1 MRIPVSRTFVLSV
14 AGVTAAG
21 LLCAV
26 ALARA
31 LTVEPVA
38 PAEAAPAGVASE
50 AELDAGA
57 VPAARVPS
65 ESVLE
70 MESLA
75 LAVDHDPFM
84 PDRRRA
90 EPYRLP
96 GEYVERPMPVRR
108 EEPEPPPFRVIGTA
122 QVGDQ
127 GIALVEVENSSYPEV
142 VKVGETLFGY
152 RLQRVETEAATMV
165 GQGQAF
171 RLAVERGA
179 AQNSRRRGDDD
190 DESSGRN
197 SRNAR
202 QAAAAMERAQTI
214 LEQLRERGLPTE
226 MMEQVIRQQV
236 GGRTMRDIE
245 IVPNDGRNRAIIRVR
260 PDTST
265 VEMPRTPE
273 PR

>member
-1 MRIPVSRTFVLSV
+1 VSRTFVLAA

-38 PAEAAPAGVASE
+38 PAEMTPAGVATQPEIVAASI
-50 AELDAGA
+50 
-57 VPAARVPS
+57 PAARVPS
-65 ESVLE
+65 EGVLE

-96 GEYVERPMPVRR
+96 GEMVERAMPVRR
-108 EEPEPPPFRVIGTA
+108 EEPDPPPFRVIGTA

-171 RLAVERGA
+171 RLAVERGE
-179 AQNSRRRGDDD
+179 AQNSRSRGDDD
-190 DESSGRN
+190 DRGRN
-197 SRNAR
+197 SRNQR
-202 QAAAAMERAQTI
+202 AAAAALERAQSV
-214 LEQLRERGLPTE
+214 LEQLRERGMPTE
-226 MMEQVIRQQV
+226 MMEQILRQQV
-236 GGRTMRDIE
+236 GPRLRGDIQV
-245 IVPNDGRNRAIIRVR
+245 VPDDGRNRVIIRAR

-265 VEMPRTPE
+265 IELPRTPE

>member
-1 MRIPVSRTFVLSV
+1 
-14 AGVTAAG
+14 

-31 LTVEPVA
+31 LTVGPVA
-38 PAEAAPAGVASE
+38 PAEMTPMGVAGQPEIVAASM
-50 AELDAGA
+50 
-57 VPAARVPS
+57 PPARVPS
-65 ESVLE
+65 EGVLE

-179 AQNSRRRGDDD
+179 VQSSRRRVEE
-190 DESSGRN
+190 DEGRGRNGRN
-197 SRNAR
+197 SRQTAE
-202 QAAAAMERAQTI
+202 AMERAQAV

-265 VEMPRTPE
+265 VELPRTPE

>member
-1 MRIPVSRTFVLSV
+1 MRIPVSRTFVLAV

-31 LTVEPVA
+31 LMVEPVA
-38 PAEAAPAGVASE
+38 PAEMAPAGVASQPE
-50 AELDAGA
+50 IIAASM
-57 VPAARVPS
+57 PAARVPS
-65 ESVLE
+65 EGVLE

-75 LAVDHDPFM
+75 LAVDHDPFR

-96 GEYVERPMPVRR
+96 GEMVERPVPVRR
-108 EEPEPPPFRVIGTA
+108 VEPDPPPFRVIGTA

-179 AQNSRRRGDDD
+179 VQNSRGRGDDD
-190 DESSGRN
+190 DERRGRN
-197 SRNAR
+197 SRNTR
-202 QAAAAMERAQTI
+202 AAAAALERAQAV

-236 GGRTMRDIE
+236 GGRMMRDIQ
-245 IVPNDGRNRAIIRVR
+245 IVPSDGRNRVIIRTR

-265 VEMPRTPE
+265 VELPRTPE